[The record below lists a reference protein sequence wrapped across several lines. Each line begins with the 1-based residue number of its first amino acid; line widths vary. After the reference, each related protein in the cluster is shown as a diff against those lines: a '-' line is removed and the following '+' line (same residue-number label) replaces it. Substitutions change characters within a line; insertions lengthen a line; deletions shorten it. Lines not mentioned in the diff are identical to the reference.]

1 VLLTLK
7 VASVT
12 PWRPGAPTQ
21 TWEHRGMPAK
31 SATSTAEAPRSAD
44 EQHVLELLYPE
55 LCKNHNAIADFR
67 AKLLALLPTVSGA
80 AIFLLLAR
88 ADMNTAHFAAIGL
101 FGFAV
106 TFGLFMYDLRGIQDC
121 VELRMRASN
130 IEARLGMPDEN
141 KSLFRDLPKPRL
153 LGLAD
158 EVGAGWIVYSTVL
171 GSWLYLAGSSKL
183 WTEGRVLLLVG
194 LYVVFLLAFIAWIG
208 PAMRSSEPLVRVP
221 RHLHR
226 LRRDSSAQ
234 SGAGAT

>member
-1 VLLTLK
+1 ML
-7 VASVT
+7 AE
-12 PWRPGAPTQ
+12 AD
-21 TWEHRGMPAK
+21 
-31 SATSTAEAPRSAD
+31 TSTAD
-44 EQHVLELLYPE
+44 EPPTAEEQRMLELLYPE

-88 ADMNTAHFAAIGL
+88 TDTSTAHFAAIGL

-121 VELRMRASN
+121 VELRKRASN
-130 IEARLGMPDEN
+130 IEARLSMRAEN
-141 KSLFRDLPKPRL
+141 ESLFRNPPKPRL

-171 GSWLYLAGSSKL
+171 ASWLYLAGSSKL

-194 LYVVFLLAFIAWIG
+194 LYVAFLLAFIAWLG
-208 PAMRSSEPLVRVP
+208 PAMRGTDPLVPVP
-221 RHLHR
+221 PLLRR
-226 LRRDSSAQ
+226 LRRGSSAERD
-234 SGAGAT
+234 AGSM